1 MLHMVR
7 RGRVDPEKET
17 AKLLEEI
24 AREIQNAEEIELE
37 DLEIEIGDL
46 EINVTNP
53 AEYIYIL
60 STQIAQQIVQQ
71 VLQQLS
77 KVAVRAP
84 LEVPKFEL
92 ERVTAKS
99 PNIKW
104 SGRVVEVKLGN
115 KREEGGT
122 REVTY
127 IIGGATTMP
136 LYGDARSF
144 KPPVLSMDVFD
155 MKIPLP
161 KTVKQA
167 IGEDVL
173 DNPPEW
179 AKRCVEKL
187 GADMVNVHLVSTDP
201 KIQDA
206 PPSKAVKV
214 VEEVLQ
220 AVKTPIFVGGSGNP
234 QKDTIVLKEI
244 AEHFAGERL
253 ILSPLTLDMKL
264 EEIAPIIKKCD
275 HAVVGSVTM
284 DIDKARQLTRKL
296 TTWLSPEDITI
307 DLFGAAIGYG
317 WEYSFTIIER
327 ARLAALSGDKELQY
341 PFIIAASNAWAARE
355 AWMKMD
361 EFWGP
366 KEVRGPLWEY
376 LTALTMMLAGADLI
390 LTLHPMS
397 VRLLKITFEHMK
409 RLEISE
415 DDKKVVDM
423 WLRPQR

>member
-1 MLHMVR
+1 MDR
-7 RGRVDPEKET
+7 RGRADLEKEAT
-17 AKLLEEI
+17 KLIEEL
-24 AREIQNAEEIELE
+24 AREIQSAEEIELE

-46 EINVTNP
+46 ELTLTNP
-53 AEYIYIL
+53 AAYMYAVT
-60 STQIAQQIVQQ
+60 TQLVQHIVQQ
-71 VLQQLS
+71 VLQQLPGL
-77 KVAVRAP
+77 AP
-84 LEVPKFEL
+84 LAAPPVPKFEL
-92 ERVTAKS
+92 EKVTAKS
-99 PNIKW
+99 PEIKW
-104 SGRVVEVKLGN
+104 VGRVVEVKIGN
-115 KREEGGT
+115 KRGEGGT
-122 REVTY
+122 REITY
-127 IIGGATTMP
+127 VIGGATTMP
-136 LYGDARSF
+136 LYGDASSF

-155 MKIPLP
+155 IKIPLP
-161 KTVKQA
+161 RAVRQA

-179 AKRCVEKL
+179 ARLCVEKF
-187 GADMVNVHLVSTDP
+187 GADMVNIHLVSTDP

-206 PPSKAVKV
+206 PPSRAVKV

-220 AVKTPIFVGGSGNP
+220 AVKTPVFVGGSGNP
-234 QKDTIVLKEI
+234 QKDLIVLKEI

-253 ILSPLTLDMKL
+253 VISPLTLDMKL
-264 EEIAPIIKKCD
+264 EEIAPVVKKCG
-275 HAVVGSVTM
+275 HVAVGSVTM

-366 KEVRGPLWEY
+366 REIRGPLWEY
-376 LTALTMMLAGADLI
+376 LTALTMTLAGADLL
-390 LTLHPMS
+390 LTLHPLT
-397 VRLLKITFEHMK
+397 VKLLKITFEYMRRLAPTEEDK
-409 RLEISE
+409 RTIEA
-415 DDKKVVDM
+415 
-423 WLRPQR
+423 WLKAK